1 MKYKLIDIYSNTEED
16 VEFGTCELCMYI
28 GDLTTEHY
36 VFEDEDEKRITL
48 EGGEWDCG
56 SYSNYTYRDVN
67 VIDFAEYISTL
78 DIENL
83 ELEFPEILSNYS
95 YYKEED

>member
-1 MKYKLIDIYSNTEED
+1 MKYKLIDIYSNTEKD

-28 GDLTTEHY
+28 RDLTTEHY
-36 VFEDEDEKRITL
+36 VFQDESWKTITL
-48 EGGEWDCG
+48 EGVIWDLG
-56 SYSNYTYRDVN
+56 SFSSYTYRNVN

-78 DIENL
+78 DIEDL
-83 ELEFPEILSNYS
+83 ELEFPEILSNYG